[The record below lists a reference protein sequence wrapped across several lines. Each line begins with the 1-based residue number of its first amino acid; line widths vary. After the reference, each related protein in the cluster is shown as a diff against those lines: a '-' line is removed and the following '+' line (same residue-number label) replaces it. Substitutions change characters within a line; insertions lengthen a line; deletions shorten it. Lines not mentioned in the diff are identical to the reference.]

1 MIYREAIEIL
11 KEEIKILSE
20 NPNADTENHISV
32 YPKAEL
38 HHLMDELKSDPEQID
53 KEYQILFTNG
63 PIPDDWYEE

>member
-1 MIYREAIEIL
+1 MTYREAIEIL
-11 KEEIKILSE
+11 KAEIKILEE

-38 HHLMDELKSDPEQID
+38 HHIMDMLKRTPELID

-63 PIPDDWYEE
+63 PIPEEWYEE